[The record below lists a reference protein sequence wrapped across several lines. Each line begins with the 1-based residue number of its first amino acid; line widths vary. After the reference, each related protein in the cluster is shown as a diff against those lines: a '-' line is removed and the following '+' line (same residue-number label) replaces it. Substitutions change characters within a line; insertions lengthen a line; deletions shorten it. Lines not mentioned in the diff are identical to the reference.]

1 MSTVLEHY
9 TKEDL
14 LSRTSV
20 RSGEQRLGER
30 IATVSEADWTS
41 ADSLS
46 FKFVLVG
53 VEEDFGVR
61 ANHGRG
67 GADRAFQSFLSY
79 FLNMQVNRFFPT
91 EAVAVLGAVVP
102 TTAIEND
109 QIDAL
114 REATSANDHTVSAV
128 VRRITELGAIPIV
141 IGGGHNNAYGCL
153 KGISEAKGRAINCLN
168 IDAHTDLRTTEGR
181 HSGNGFTYAAD
192 AGYMANYFILGLQ
205 ENYTPEYIWQTIE
218 HNDAYNVASFEDLQ
232 SGELTQDEALIHIA
246 EHLGM
251 EYGLELDVDAIAN
264 FPSSAQSV
272 SGFSFDQVRQI
283 IYALDMLP
291 HYFHLCEGRV
301 TSEEEHALV
310 GRGLA
315 LLVSDFIK
323 AHIFS
328 E

>member
-1 MSTVLEHY
+1 MSTVLEQY

-14 LSRTSV
+14 LSRTSI
-20 RSGEQRLGER
+20 RQGEERLGQS
-30 IATVSEADWTS
+30 IAAVNESDWTN
-41 ADSLS
+41 ANSLPH
-46 FKFVLVG
+46 KFIIVG
-53 VEEDFGVR
+53 IEEDFGVR

-67 GADRAFQSFLSY
+67 GADRAFQSFLNY
-79 FLNMQVNRFFPT
+79 FLNMQVNRFFPA
-91 EAVAVLGAVVP
+91 ESVAILGAVVA
-102 TTAIEND
+102 TASVEDDNIE
-109 QIDAL
+109 AL
-114 REATSANDHTVSAV
+114 REATAANDHTVSAV

-153 KGISEAKGRAINCLN
+153 KGSSEAKERSINCLN
-168 IDAHTDLRTTEGR
+168 IDAHTDLRSTEGR
-181 HSGNGFTYAAD
+181 HSGNGFTYAAE
-192 AGYMANYFILGLQ
+192 AGYMANYFMLGLQ

-218 HNDAYNVASFEDLQ
+218 HNDAFNVASFEDLQ
-232 SGELTQDEALIHIA
+232 SGELTQDEALIHVA

-251 EYGLELDVDAIAN
+251 EYALELDVDVIAN

-301 TSEEEHALV
+301 TSEEEHAVV

-323 AHIFS
+323 AHIYS

>member
-1 MSTVLEHY
+1 MSTVLEQY
-9 TKEDL
+9 TKEDF
-14 LSRTSV
+14 LSRTSI
-20 RSGEQRLGER
+20 RQGEERLGQS
-30 IATVSEADWTS
+30 IAAVNESDWTN
-41 ADSLS
+41 ANSLPH
-46 FKFVLVG
+46 KFIIVG
-53 VEEDFGVR
+53 IEEDFGVR

-67 GADRAFQSFLSY
+67 GADRAFQSFLNY
-79 FLNMQVNRFFPT
+79 FLNMQVNRFFPA
-91 EAVAVLGAVVP
+91 ESVAILGAVVA
-102 TTAIEND
+102 TASVEDDNIE
-109 QIDAL
+109 AL
-114 REATSANDHTVSAV
+114 REATAANDHTVSAI

-153 KGISEAKGRAINCLN
+153 KGSSEAKERSINCLN
-168 IDAHTDLRTTEGR
+168 IDAHTDLRSTEGR
-181 HSGNGFTYAAD
+181 HSGNGFTYAAE
-192 AGYMANYFILGLQ
+192 AGYMANYFMLGLQ

-218 HNDAYNVASFEDLQ
+218 HNDAFNVASFEDLQ
-232 SGELTQDEALIHIA
+232 SGELTQDEALIHVA

-251 EYGLELDVDAIAN
+251 EYALELDVDVIAN

-323 AHIFS
+323 AHIYS

>member
-1 MSTVLEHY
+1 M
-9 TKEDL
+9 
-14 LSRTSV
+14 
-20 RSGEQRLGER
+20 
-30 IATVSEADWTS
+30 
-41 ADSLS
+41 
-46 FKFVLVG
+46 
-53 VEEDFGVR
+53 
-61 ANHGRG
+61 
-67 GADRAFQSFLSY
+67 
-79 FLNMQVNRFFPT
+79 
-91 EAVAVLGAVVP
+91 
-102 TTAIEND
+102 
-109 QIDAL
+109 
-114 REATSANDHTVSAV
+114 
-128 VRRITELGAIPIV
+128 

-153 KGISEAKGRAINCLN
+153 KGSSEAKERSINCLN
-168 IDAHTDLRTTEGR
+168 IDAHTDLRSTEGR
-181 HSGNGFTYAAD
+181 HSGNGFTYAAE
-192 AGYMANYFILGLQ
+192 AGYMANYFMLGLQ

-218 HNDAYNVASFEDLQ
+218 HNDAFNVASFEDLQ
-232 SGELTQDEALIHIA
+232 SGELTQDEALIHVA

-301 TSEEEHALV
+301 TSEEEHAVV

-323 AHIFS
+323 AHIYS

>member
-1 MSTVLEHY
+1 MSTVLEQY

-14 LSRTSV
+14 LSRTSI
-20 RSGEQRLGER
+20 RQGEERLGQS
-30 IATVSEADWTS
+30 IAAVNESDWTN
-41 ADSLS
+41 ANSLPH
-46 FKFVLVG
+46 KFIIVG
-53 VEEDFGVR
+53 IEEDFGVR

-67 GADRAFQSFLSY
+67 GADRAFQSFLNY
-79 FLNMQVNRFFPT
+79 FLNMQVNRFFPA
-91 EAVAVLGAVVP
+91 ESVAILGAVVA
-102 TTAIEND
+102 TASVEDDNIE
-109 QIDAL
+109 AL
-114 REATSANDHTVSAV
+114 REATAANDHTVSAV

-153 KGISEAKGRAINCLN
+153 KGSSEAKERSINCLN
-168 IDAHTDLRTTEGR
+168 IDAHTDLRSTEGR
-181 HSGNGFTYAAD
+181 HSGNGFTYAAE
-192 AGYMANYFILGLQ
+192 AGYMANYFMLGLQ

-218 HNDAYNVASFEDLQ
+218 HNDAFNVASFEDLQ
-232 SGELTQDEALIHIA
+232 SGELTQDEALIHVA
-246 EHLGM
+246 DLLGM

-301 TSEEEHALV
+301 TSEEEYAVV

-323 AHIFS
+323 AHIYS

>member
-1 MSTVLEHY
+1 MSTVLEQY

-20 RSGEQRLGER
+20 RQGEERLGQS
-30 IATVSEADWTS
+30 IAAVNELDWTN
-41 ADSLS
+41 ANSLPH
-46 FKFVLVG
+46 KFIIVG
-53 VEEDFGVR
+53 IEEDFGVR

-67 GADRAFQSFLSY
+67 GADRAFQSFLNY
-79 FLNMQVNRFFPT
+79 FLNMQVNRFFPA
-91 EAVAVLGAVVP
+91 ESVAILGAVVA
-102 TTAIEND
+102 TVSVEDDNIE
-109 QIDAL
+109 AL
-114 REATSANDHTVSAV
+114 REAAAANDHTVSAI

-153 KGISEAKGRAINCLN
+153 KGSSEAKERSINCLN
-168 IDAHTDLRTTEGR
+168 IDAHTDLRSIEGR
-181 HSGNGFTYAAD
+181 HSGNGFTYAAE
-192 AGYMANYFILGLQ
+192 AGYMANYFMLGLQ

-218 HNDAYNVASFEDLQ
+218 HNDAFNLASFEDLQ
-232 SGELTQDEALIHIA
+232 SGELTQDEALIHVA

-251 EYGLELDVDAIAN
+251 EYALELDVDVIAN

-301 TSEEEHALV
+301 TSEEEYAVV

-323 AHIFS
+323 AHIYS

>member
-9 TKEDL
+9 TSADL
-14 LSRTSV
+14 LSRTSK
-20 RSGEQRLGER
+20 RPGEERLGQRL
-30 IATVSEADWTS
+30 ATISESDWNG
-41 ADSLS
+41 AESLPY
-46 FKFVLVG
+46 KFVIVG
-53 VEEDFGVR
+53 IEEDFGVR

-79 FLNMQVNRFFPT
+79 FLNLQVNRFFPE

-102 TTAIEND
+102 TTTIEND
-109 QIDAL
+109 QLDAL
-114 REATSANDHTVSAV
+114 RQATAANDATVSAV
-128 VRRITELGAIPIV
+128 VKRICELGAIPIV
-141 IGGGHNNAYGCL
+141 IGGGHNNAFGCL
-153 KGISEAKGRAINCLN
+153 KGASQAKGRALNCLN

-181 HSGNGFTYAAD
+181 HSGNGFTYASE
-192 AGYMANYFILGLQ
+192 AGYLANYFMLGLQ
-205 ENYTPEYIWQTIE
+205 ESYTPEHIWQTIE
-218 HNDAYNVASFEDLQ
+218 DNDAYNVASFEDLQ
-232 SGELTQDEALIHIA
+232 SGELTQDEALIHVA

-251 EYGLELDVDAIAN
+251 EYGLELDVDVIAN
-264 FPSSAQSV
+264 FPSSAQSL
-272 SGFSFDQVRQI
+272 SGFTFDQVRQM
-283 IYALDMLP
+283 IYALDMIP

-301 TSEEEHALV
+301 TNEDEHALV

>member
-1 MSTVLEHY
+1 MSTVLEQY

-14 LSRTSV
+14 LSRTSI
-20 RSGEQRLGER
+20 RQGEERLGQLIR
-30 IATVSEADWTS
+30 TVDEVDWTS
-41 ADSLS
+41 ANSLPH
-46 FKFVLVG
+46 KFIIVG
-53 VEEDFGVR
+53 IEEDFGVR

-67 GADRAFQSFLSY
+67 GADRAFQSFLNY
-79 FLNMQVNRFFPT
+79 FLNMQVNRFFPA
-91 EAVAVLGAVVP
+91 ESVAILGAVVA
-102 TTAIEND
+102 TTSVEDDNIE
-109 QIDAL
+109 AL
-114 REATSANDHTVSAV
+114 REATAENDHTVSAV
-128 VRRITELGAIPIV
+128 IRRITELGAIPIV
-141 IGGGHNNAYGCL
+141 IGAGHNNAYGCL
-153 KGISEAKGRAINCLN
+153 KGSSEAKGRSINCLN
-168 IDAHTDLRTTEGR
+168 IDAHTDLRNTEGR
-181 HSGNGFTYAAD
+181 HSGNGFTYAAE
-192 AGYMANYFILGLQ
+192 AGYMANYFMLGLQ

>member
-1 MSTVLEHY
+1 MSTVLEQY

-14 LSRTSV
+14 LSRTSI
-20 RSGEQRLGER
+20 RQGEERLGQL
-30 IATVSEADWTS
+30 ISTVDEVDWTS
-41 ADSLS
+41 ANSLPH
-46 FKFVLVG
+46 KFIIVG
-53 VEEDFGVR
+53 IEEDFGVR

-67 GADRAFQSFLSY
+67 GADRAFQSFLNY
-79 FLNMQVNRFFPT
+79 FLNMQVNRFFPA
-91 EAVAVLGAVVP
+91 ESVAILGAVVA
-102 TTAIEND
+102 TASVEDDNIE
-109 QIDAL
+109 AL
-114 REATSANDHTVSAV
+114 REATAANDHTVSAV

-153 KGISEAKGRAINCLN
+153 KGSSEAKERSINCLN
-168 IDAHTDLRTTEGR
+168 IDAHTDLRSTEGR
-181 HSGNGFTYAAD
+181 HSGNGFTYAAE
-192 AGYMANYFILGLQ
+192 AGYMANYFMLGLQ

-218 HNDAYNVASFEDLQ
+218 HNDAFNVASFEDLQ
-232 SGELTQDEALIHIA
+232 SGELTQDEALIHVA

-251 EYGLELDVDAIAN
+251 EYALELDVDAIAN

-323 AHIFS
+323 AHIYS

>member
-1 MSTVLEHY
+1 
-9 TKEDL
+9 
-14 LSRTSV
+14 
-20 RSGEQRLGER
+20 
-30 IATVSEADWTS
+30 
-41 ADSLS
+41 
-46 FKFVLVG
+46 
-53 VEEDFGVR
+53 
-61 ANHGRG
+61 
-67 GADRAFQSFLSY
+67 
-79 FLNMQVNRFFPT
+79 MQVNRFFPA
-91 EAVAVLGAVVP
+91 ESVAILGAVVA
-102 TTAIEND
+102 TASVEDDNIE
-109 QIDAL
+109 AL
-114 REATSANDHTVSAV
+114 REATAANDHTVSAI

-153 KGISEAKGRAINCLN
+153 KGSSEAKERSINCLN
-168 IDAHTDLRTTEGR
+168 IDAHTDLRSTEGR
-181 HSGNGFTYAAD
+181 HSGNGFTYAAE
-192 AGYMANYFILGLQ
+192 AGYMANYFMLGLQ

-218 HNDAYNVASFEDLQ
+218 HNDAFNVASFEDLQ
-232 SGELTQDEALIHIA
+232 SGELTQDEALIHVA

-251 EYGLELDVDAIAN
+251 EYGLELDVDVIAN

-301 TSEEEHALV
+301 TSEEEYAVV

-323 AHIFS
+323 AHIYS

>member
-1 MSTVLEHY
+1 MSTILEQY

-14 LSRTSV
+14 LSRTLI
-20 RSGEQRLGER
+20 RQGEERLGQC
-30 IATVSEADWTS
+30 IAAVNETDWTS
-41 ADSLS
+41 ADSLPY
-46 FKFVLVG
+46 KFIIVG
-53 VEEDFGVR
+53 IEEDFGVR

-67 GADRAFQSFLSY
+67 GADRAFQSFLNY
-79 FLNMQVNRFFPT
+79 FLNMQVNRFFPA
-91 EAVAVLGAVVP
+91 ESVAILGAVVA
-102 TTAIEND
+102 TASVVDDNIE
-109 QIDAL
+109 AL
-114 REATSANDHTVSAV
+114 REATAANDHTVSAV

-153 KGISEAKGRAINCLN
+153 KGSSEAKERSINCLN
-168 IDAHTDLRTTEGR
+168 IDAHTDLRSTEGR
-181 HSGNGFTYAAD
+181 HSGNGFTYAAE
-192 AGYMANYFILGLQ
+192 AGYMANYFMLGLQ

-218 HNDAYNVASFEDLQ
+218 HNDAFNVASFEDLQ
-232 SGELTQDEALIHIA
+232 SGELTQDEALIHVA

-251 EYGLELDVDAIAN
+251 EYGLELDVDVIAN

-323 AHIFS
+323 AHIYS

>member
-9 TKEDL
+9 TSEDL
-14 LSRTSV
+14 VRRTSV
-20 RSGEQRLGER
+20 RPGEERLGEQ
-30 IATVSEADWTS
+30 ISTISEADWTTTES
-41 ADSLS
+41 SPH
-46 FKFVLVG
+46 KFIIVG

-79 FLNMQVNRFFPT
+79 FLNMQTNRFFPT

-102 TTAIEND
+102 TASVANDHIET
-109 QIDAL
+109 L
-114 REATSANDHTVSAV
+114 REATAANDHTVSAV

-153 KGISEAKGRAINCLN
+153 KGSSEAKGCAINCLN
-168 IDAHTDLRTTEGR
+168 IDAHTDLRITEGR
-181 HSGNGFTYAAD
+181 HSGNGFTYAAKG
-192 AGYMANYFILGLQ
+192 GYMANYFMLGLQ

-218 HNDAYNVASFEDLQ
+218 HNDAYNLASFEDLQ
-232 SGELTQDEALIHIA
+232 SGELTQDEALIQVA

-272 SGFSFDQVRQI
+272 SGFSFDEVRHI

-291 HYFHLCEGRV
+291 HYFHICEGRV
-301 TSEEEHALV
+301 TSEQEHALV

-328 E
+328 K

>member
-1 MSTVLEHY
+1 MSTVLEQY

-14 LSRTSV
+14 LSRTSI
-20 RSGEQRLGER
+20 RQGEERLGQS
-30 IATVSEADWTS
+30 IAAVNESDWTN
-41 ADSLS
+41 ANSLPH
-46 FKFVLVG
+46 KFIIVG
-53 VEEDFGVR
+53 IEEDFGVR

-67 GADRAFQSFLSY
+67 GADRAFQSFLNY
-79 FLNMQVNRFFPT
+79 FLNMQVNRFFPA
-91 EAVAVLGAVVP
+91 ESVAILGAVVA
-102 TTAIEND
+102 TASVEDDNIE
-109 QIDAL
+109 AL
-114 REATSANDHTVSAV
+114 REATAANDHTVSAV

-153 KGISEAKGRAINCLN
+153 KGSSEAKERSINCLN
-168 IDAHTDLRTTEGR
+168 IDAHTDLRSTEGR
-181 HSGNGFTYAAD
+181 HSGNGFTYAAE
-192 AGYMANYFILGLQ
+192 AGYMANYFMLGLQ

-218 HNDAYNVASFEDLQ
+218 HNDAFNVASFEDLQ
-232 SGELTQDEALIHIA
+232 SGELTQDEALIHVA

-251 EYGLELDVDAIAN
+251 EYALELDVDAIAN

-323 AHIFS
+323 AHIYS

>member
-1 MSTVLEHY
+1 MSTILEHY

-14 LSRTSV
+14 LSRTSI
-20 RSGEQRLGER
+20 RQGEERLGQS
-30 IATVSEADWTS
+30 IAAVNESDWTN
-41 ADSLS
+41 ANSLPH
-46 FKFVLVG
+46 KFIIVG
-53 VEEDFGVR
+53 IEEDFGVR

-67 GADRAFQSFLSY
+67 GADRAFQSYLNY
-79 FLNMQVNRFFPT
+79 FLNMQVNRFFPA
-91 EAVAVLGAVVP
+91 ESVAILGAVVA
-102 TTAIEND
+102 TASVEDDNIE
-109 QIDAL
+109 AL
-114 REATSANDHTVSAV
+114 REATAANDHTVSAV

-153 KGISEAKGRAINCLN
+153 KGSSEAKERSINCLN
-168 IDAHTDLRTTEGR
+168 IDAHTDLRSTEGR
-181 HSGNGFTYAAD
+181 HSGNGFTYAAE
-192 AGYMANYFILGLQ
+192 AGYMANYFMLGLQ

-218 HNDAYNVASFEDLQ
+218 HNDAFNVASFEDLQ
-232 SGELTQDEALIHIA
+232 SGELTQDEALIQVA

-301 TSEEEHALV
+301 TSEEEHAVV

-323 AHIFS
+323 AHIYS
-328 E
+328 K

>member
-1 MSTVLEHY
+1 M
-9 TKEDL
+9 
-14 LSRTSV
+14 
-20 RSGEQRLGER
+20 
-30 IATVSEADWTS
+30 
-41 ADSLS
+41 
-46 FKFVLVG
+46 
-53 VEEDFGVR
+53 
-61 ANHGRG
+61 
-67 GADRAFQSFLSY
+67 
-79 FLNMQVNRFFPT
+79 
-91 EAVAVLGAVVP
+91 
-102 TTAIEND
+102 
-109 QIDAL
+109 
-114 REATSANDHTVSAV
+114 
-128 VRRITELGAIPIV
+128 
-141 IGGGHNNAYGCL
+141 
-153 KGISEAKGRAINCLN
+153 KGSSEAKGRAINCLN

-192 AGYMANYFILGLQ
+192 AGYMANYFMLGLQ

-232 SGELTQDEALIHIA
+232 SGELTQDEALILVA

-291 HYFHLCEGRV
+291 HYLHICEGRV
-301 TSEEEHALV
+301 TSEEEHASV

>member
-1 MSTVLEHY
+1 MSTILEHY
-9 TKEDL
+9 TSKDL
-14 LSRTSV
+14 VNRTSV
-20 RSGEQRLGER
+20 RPGEERLGER
-30 IATVSEADWTS
+30 LATISESDWTS
-41 ADSLS
+41 ADSLPY
-46 FKFVLVG
+46 KFIIVG
-53 VEEDFGVR
+53 IEEDFGVR

-67 GADRAFQSFLSY
+67 GADRAFQSFLNY

-91 EAVAVLGAVVP
+91 EALAILGAVVP
-102 TTAIEND
+102 TASVEDDNIE
-109 QIDAL
+109 AL
-114 REATSANDHTVSAV
+114 REATAANDHTVSAA

-153 KGISEAKGRAINCLN
+153 KGSSENKGRAINCLN

-181 HSGNGFTYAAD
+181 HSGNGFTYAAE
-192 AGYMANYFILGLQ
+192 AGYMANYFMLGLQ
-205 ENYTPEYIWQTIE
+205 ESYTPEYIWQTIE
-218 HNDAYNVASFEDLQ
+218 QNDAYNVASFEDLQ
-232 SGELTQDEALIHIA
+232 SGELTQEEALIHVA

-291 HYFHLCEGRV
+291 HYFHVCEGRV
-301 TSEEEHALV
+301 TGQENHAVV

-323 AHIFS
+323 AHIYS

>member
-1 MSTVLEHY
+1 MSTVLEQY
-9 TKEDL
+9 TKEDF
-14 LSRTSV
+14 LSRTSI
-20 RSGEQRLGER
+20 RQGEERLGQL
-30 IATVSEADWTS
+30 IAAVNESDWTN
-41 ADSLS
+41 ANSLPH
-46 FKFVLVG
+46 KFIIVG
-53 VEEDFGVR
+53 IEEDFGVR

-67 GADRAFQSFLSY
+67 GADRAVQSFLNY
-79 FLNMQVNRFFPT
+79 FLNMQVNRFFPA
-91 EAVAVLGAVVP
+91 ESVAILGAVVA
-102 TTAIEND
+102 TASVEDDNIE
-109 QIDAL
+109 AL
-114 REATSANDHTVSAV
+114 REATAANDHTVSAV

-153 KGISEAKGRAINCLN
+153 KGSSEAKERSINCLN
-168 IDAHTDLRTTEGR
+168 IDAHTDLRSTEGR
-181 HSGNGFTYAAD
+181 HSGNGFTYAAE
-192 AGYMANYFILGLQ
+192 AGYMANYFMLGLQ

-218 HNDAYNVASFEDLQ
+218 HNDAFNVASFEDLQ
-232 SGELTQDEALIHIA
+232 SGELTQDEALIHVA

-251 EYGLELDVDAIAN
+251 EYALELDVDVIAN

-301 TSEEEHALV
+301 TSEEEYAVV
-310 GRGLA
+310 GKGLA

-323 AHIFS
+323 AHIYS